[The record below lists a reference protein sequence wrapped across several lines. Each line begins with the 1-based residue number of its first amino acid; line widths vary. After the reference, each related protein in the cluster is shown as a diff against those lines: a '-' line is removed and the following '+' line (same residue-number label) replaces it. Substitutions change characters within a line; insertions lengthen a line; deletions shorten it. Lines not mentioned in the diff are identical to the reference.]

1 MIFFNLKKIDIYY
14 IIMDNIFFNS
24 VLTKKIVVEAKYLNE
39 NIDEYIN
46 NYLKKKV
53 EGKCIDE
60 GYVEPDSVKI
70 LKKSVGML
78 LGSRF
83 TGDVTYEIFY
93 TANVCNPVIGNV
105 IDCKVK
111 FINKLGILG
120 HNGAITIIV
129 GKQFQINNDS
139 LSKIKENDIIK
150 VEVIAKKFYLN
161 DSQIKIIAKL
171 WNEDNKNDLNKTTK
185 KDITASD
192 LTPIISDNEYFDNE
206 QLLEDN
212 NYNIDDNYEMSEDDS
227 DLDDDNSE
235 ENEEEKIEI
244 KNPAELDVGDI
255 EMDDFEDEEDEE
267 DEEDDDNGS
276 INEY

>member
-1 MIFFNLKKIDIYY
+1 
-14 IIMDNIFFNS
+14 
-24 VLTKKIVVEAKYLNE
+24 
-39 NIDEYIN
+39 
-46 NYLKKKV
+46 
-53 EGKCIDE
+53 
-60 GYVEPDSVKI
+60 
-70 LKKSVGML
+70 ML

-93 TANVCNPVIGNV
+93 TANICNPVIGNI

-129 GKQFQINNDS
+129 GKQFQLNDDT

-161 DSQIKIIAKL
+161 DNQIKIIAKL
-171 WNEDNKNDLNKTTK
+171 WSEDHKNDLNKGNK
-185 KDITASD
+185 KDITSSD
-192 LTPIISDNEYFDNE
+192 LTPIINDNEYFEND

-212 NYNIDDNYEMSEDDS
+212 NYNIEDNYEMSEDES
-227 DLDDDNSE
+227 DIDDDESE
-235 ENEEEKIEI
+235 ENEEDKIEI
-244 KNPAELDVGDI
+244 KNPAELDAGDI
-255 EMDDFEDEEDEE
+255 DIDDFEEDDEDE
-267 DEEDDDNGS
+267 DDEDDDDGS